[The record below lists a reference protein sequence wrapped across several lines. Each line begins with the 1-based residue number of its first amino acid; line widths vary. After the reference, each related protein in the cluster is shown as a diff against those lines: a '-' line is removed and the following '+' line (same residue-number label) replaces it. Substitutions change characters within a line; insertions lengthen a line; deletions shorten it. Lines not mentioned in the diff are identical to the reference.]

1 MQVASRHCLWK
12 STGVG
17 TEIVVEMT
25 PATGLYFKLAYFA
38 TEGAP
43 LVVSWGDGSLDERPY
58 GTDRQFV
65 DHRYAAYGKYRIV
78 VIGARTIGLRFLDG
92 EQQYAY
98 DAAVLS
104 FVDYCGQITGST
116 SGAFKKAVNLEKYIA
131 PNCAWQG
138 QRDFAYCSK
147 LKEVVIGKNCICYD
161 GTYQYC
167 SSLEKYTTESTG
179 TCWSYVWQGC
189 TKLRELKLGS
199 VYQFATQDFKD
210 TPNLMDIWI
219 SDKTID
225 QIQQKAASGNI
236 VAGYGARFPWN
247 ANSNCR
253 FHGTDGIVRA
263 DGTVLERF

>member
-1 MQVASRHCLWK
+1 MQVGSRLCLWK
-12 STGVG
+12 SKGVG

-25 PATGLYFKLAYFA
+25 QSTGLYLKFVFNAA
-38 TEGAP
+38 DGRD
-43 LVVSWGDGSLDERPY
+43 VRISWGDGSADEL
-58 GTDRQFV
+58 GFV
-65 DHRYAAYGKYRIV
+65 SSDMSCFRN
-78 VIGARTIGLRFLDG
+78 LDG
-92 EQQYAY
+92 QSQYSY
-98 DAAVLS
+98 DAAILS
-104 FVDYCGQITGST
+104 FVDYSGDIIGSR
-116 SGAFKKAVNLEKYIA
+116 SGAFKKAVNLERFIA
-131 PNCAWQG
+131 PNCRWMG

-147 LKEVVIGKNCICYD
+147 LKEVLIGRNDICYD
-161 GTYQYC
+161 GTFQYC
-167 SSLEKYTTESTG
+167 SALEKYTTETTG

-189 TKLRELKLGS
+189 TKLKELRLGS
-199 VYQFATQDFKD
+199 VYQFATRDFD
-210 TPNLMDIWI
+210 NTPNLMDIWI